1 MSMNPSTEPNPAA
14 TTATNLDH
22 LYDQL
27 LWLEAILHQG
37 SKEETLEA
45 FDADTELLL
54 SEVFG
59 NPSKIREAYV
69 YAELGEAGGWN
80 NLPEE
85 ARLDGDQ
92 DVVRLSLQQRKRVLE
107 QAMAELQSGRNT

>member
-27 LWLEAILHQG
+27 LRLEAILHQG

-59 NPSKIREAYV
+59 NHSKIREAYV

-85 ARLDGDQ
+85 AQLDGDQ

-107 QAMAELQSGRNT
+107 QAMAELQS